1 MQPAP
6 TTPFAPLFQYEAAR
20 LPWGTTVILI
30 LGGID
35 EALFDELFRAR
46 RAGLNIVLILCGTV
60 PNLAEMQHR
69 AEHFGI
75 PVQHFMRERDLDVWR
90 G

>member
-1 MQPAP
+1 
-6 TTPFAPLFQYEAAR
+6 
-20 LPWGTTVILI
+20 
-30 LGGID
+30 
-35 EALFDELFRAR
+35 
-46 RAGLNIVLILCGTV
+46 LNVVLILCGTV

-75 PVQHFMRERDLDVWR
+75 PVQHFMRERDLDIWR

>member
-1 MQPAP
+1 MLFAGRAPGSASSKPA
-6 TTPFAPLFQYEAAR
+6 
-20 LPWGTTVILI
+20 
-30 LGGID
+30 GINM
-35 EALFDELFRAR
+35 FSV
-46 RAGLNIVLILCGTV
+46 VLILCGTI